1 MCECLPNAEHFLCI
15 ISFTR
20 YKQSSELGA
29 IFIFLFQ
36 MGFRKCRKYAQI
48 TQLGCEEAQT
58 QIHDWP
64 VKSQIRALGELSQN
78 GEAGRVTRSRGRW
91 NGLIQDANSKSSGRR
106 FQTRKANWKW
116 ELVGS
121 MRLRETELG
130 QLGGCS
136 ERGRCREDVDKNS
149 SS

>member
-1 MCECLPNAEHFLCI
+1 M
-15 ISFTR
+15 R

-29 IFIFLFQ
+29 IFIFIFQ

-48 TQLGCEEAQT
+48 TQLGFEEAQT

-64 VKSQIRALGELSQN
+64 VKSQIRMLEQSQN
-78 GEAGRVTRSRGRW
+78 GEAGRVTRNRSRW
-91 NGLIQDANSKSSGRR
+91 NGLNQDGNSKSSGRR
-106 FQTRKANWKW
+106 FQPRKANWKW

-136 ERGRCREDVDKNS
+136 ERGQCREDVDKNS